1 MSVLATPELTVKA
14 GSGAGLQARVI
25 STAGVTLVR
34 ANIASMRRKVVRRAT
49 DTSDATTEYKAW
61 EALVVAD
68 VMLTALSTTGWGGKD
83 TIGMTMQWDA
93 PGSLWAEA
101 GYDYGVIVEVTPNTG
116 YGELFTMEWIV
127 HATNESALDD

>member
-1 MSVLATPELTVKA
+1 MSVLAAPELRAKA

-34 ANIASMRRKVVRRAT
+34 ANIASMRRKVLRRLS
-49 DTSDATTEYKAW
+49 DTEDATTEYKAW
-61 EALVVAD
+61 EALTVAD

-93 PGSLWAEA
+93 PGDLWAEA
-101 GYDYGVIVEVTPNTG
+101 GYDHSIIVEVTPDT
-116 YGELFTMEWIV
+116 GELFYLEWIV
-127 HATNESALDD
+127 HSTELSSLDD